1 MEEAMRPTLSA
12 LLLAFTVLIAAPAA
26 HAQVVTWNSIQVSWT
41 TPGDDSLTGTATS
54 FDLRYSTSQITAAN
68 FASAPRWNSTPTPA
82 APGTRQSAVVSGLTP
97 NTTYYFAIKTG
108 DEVPNWAGI
117 SNIISRATLAAPDT
131 IRPESIADLVP
142 TVLGENRVQLAWSA
156 SGDDSLT
163 GTATSYDIRYSTSPI
178 TSTNWSSATQVTGEP
193 APASPGTAQSY
204 TVTGLTRQTT
214 YYFAMKVTDD
224 AGQPSALSN
233 VPSAT
238 TPDQTGPAAIRDLT
252 VGFVWFGWHGGQLAA
267 DTRRVPAL
275 VERMRLR

>member
-1 MEEAMRPTLSA
+1 MRPTLSA
-12 LLLAFTVLIAAPAA
+12 LLLAITVLIGTNAAQ
-26 HAQVVTWNSIQVSWT
+26 AQTVTWNSIQVSWT

-54 FDLRYSTSQITAAN
+54 FDLRYSTSVITAAN
-68 FASAPRWNSTPTPA
+68 FGVATRWNGTPTPA
-82 APGTRQSAVVSGLTP
+82 APGTRQSANVTGLQP

-142 TVLGENRVQLAWSA
+142 TVLSETSVRLNWSA
-156 SGDDSLT
+156 TGDDSLT

-178 TSTNWSSATQVTGEP
+178 TSANWSSATTVTGEP
-193 APASPGTAQSY
+193 APGASGSSQSY

-224 AGQPSALSN
+224 AGSPSALSN

-238 TPDQTGPAAIRDLT
+238 TPDNTPPAAIRDLV
-252 VGFVWFGWHGGQLAA
+252 VGFVWFGWHGGLSALEA
-267 DTRRVPAL
+267 RPVPAL
-275 VERMRLR
+275 VERSSLR